1 MKVLLIEDSGVLAR
15 QVTEFLADNDVVVDY
30 AMTAR
35 HGTHLALS
43 ETYDLVIVD
52 VMLPDSNGFEVTKTI
67 RQKSAIH
74 LPILILT
81 ARDAIADKTEGFTAG
96 ADDYLTKPFDLHEL
110 LLRCRSLC
118 RRHQLYQPRVL
129 TVGTLTLDSVSRVAH
144 RNGQILHLG
153 QIPFQILETL
163 IEAYPQPASRAL
175 LLHKIWG
182 DEPPQTDALKSHI
195 YQLRHILDKDFDYPM
210 LKTVTNLGYRL
221 DVGAADEA

>member
-1 MKVLLIEDSGVLAR
+1 MKVLLIEDNGVLAE
-15 QVTEFLADNDVVVDY
+15 QIGEFLADNEVVVDF
-30 AMTAR
+30 ASTAR

-67 RQKSAIH
+67 KQKSAIH
-74 LPILILT
+74 LPILMLT

-129 TVGTLTLDSVSRVAH
+129 TVGPLTLDSVSRVAH
-144 RNGQILHLG
+144 RSGRELHLG

-163 IEAYPQPASRAL
+163 VEAYPQPASRAL
-175 LLHKIWG
+175 LIHRIWG
-182 DEPPQTDALKSHI
+182 DEPPETDALKSHI
-195 YQLRHILDKDFDYPM
+195 YQLRNILDKDFDYPM

-221 DVGAADEA
+221 DLGAADEA

>member
-1 MKVLLIEDSGVLAR
+1 MKALLIEDNAVLAR
-15 QVTEFLADNDVVVDY
+15 QITEFLGDNGVVVDY

-52 VMLPDSNGFEVTKTI
+52 VMLPDSNGFEVTKSI
-67 RQKSAIH
+67 REKSAIY
-74 LPILILT
+74 LPILMLT

-110 LLRCRSLC
+110 LLRCQSLC
-118 RRHQLYQPRVL
+118 RRHQLYQPKVL
-129 TVGTLTLDSVSRVAH
+129 KVGPLTLDSVARVAH
-144 RNGQILHLG
+144 RNGHPLHLG

-163 IEAYPQPASRAL
+163 VEAHPQPASRAL
-175 LLHKIWG
+175 LIHRIWG
-182 DEPPQTDALKSHI
+182 DEPPETDALKSHI
-195 YQLRHILDKDFDYPM
+195 YQLRHILDKGFDYPM

-221 DVGAADEA
+221 DLGAADEA